1 MCDIVSKCTAVSDSG
16 SRCGNPVML
25 NSNHCAQH
33 HLIAKKLYLKYKKIC
48 EIAYRYDIQNSSN
61 ILGLMKCYANLNKAF
76 DARMAHRRYAFVPE
90 CHDIGHDYQFELIQ
104 NKIKLCEEKLAILYQ
119 EQSVK
124 INSLDTSSDSD
135 LNSNSNS
142 NSSPKSDPTNK
153 ANQINQINPN
163 VPKKI
168 KQFRKKRDKSEI
180 EINDY
185 MDACIAENKML
196 GEKKINFLVTI
207 FDIVQSYTS
216 YKIHMSVFL
225 VATYKIVAELASIK
239 YFDKNFRPQKCACK
253 ECKRNITYIIKLFCG
268 CGCVIP
274 KQGSVIPDDDLL
286 IRYLLDID
294 DTSINKFHDSLIT
307 NKDKIQPIINDLA
320 YEYETTNTH
329 ILLEKYELSFDDK
342 ADRLVL
348 KPINL
353 TRKMRRKL
361 I

>member
-1 MCDIVSKCTAVSDSG
+1 MCDIVSKCTAVSDLG
-16 SRCGNPVML
+16 SRCVNPAML
-25 NSNHCAQH
+25 NSNHCDQH

-48 EIAYRYDIQNSSN
+48 DIAYRYDIQNSSN
-61 ILGLMKCYANLNKAF
+61 ILGLMKCYSNLNKAF
-76 DARMAHRRYAFVPE
+76 DARMAHRKYAFVPE

-124 INSLDTSSDSD
+124 INPLDASSD
-135 LNSNSNS
+135 SNSNS
-142 NSSPKSDPTNK
+142 NSSPKSDP
-153 ANQINQINPN
+153 INQTNPN

-207 FDIVQSYTS
+207 FDIIQSYTS
-216 YKIHMSVFL
+216 YKIDISVFL

-239 YFDKNFRPQKCACK
+239 YFDKNFRPQKCSCK
-253 ECKRNITYIIKLFCG
+253 ECTRNITYIIKLFCG
-268 CGCVIP
+268 CGCVIH
-274 KQGSVIPDDDLL
+274 DDDLL

-294 DTSINKFHDSLIT
+294 DTNINKFHDSLIT

-361 I
+361 ITN